1 MKNLFNDFVQRIENP
16 EISKIGKTHN
26 GVKKKFFDFFYN
38 DLFQIRNPKIIEFGV
53 RHGVSTSLFL
63 DLCTI
68 NDGQLF
74 SIDENDYA
82 HTFNSPKWHFIK
94 SRDDN
99 FEFLKKKLPNDADII
114 FLDTVHK
121 ADHVIKVLIS
131 YFDILKKDGY
141 FIIDDISW
149 IPYLKKMNEHDHF
162 YKEINNKET
171 FESLL
176 QIYSLNSS
184 TMDIKFNLTNTGSVV
199 ITKLKNEKLI
209 FNKKKRS
216 RDGNLK
222 NYLRL
227 IYKKIFN

>member
-16 EISKIGKTHN
+16 EISKIWKTHN
-26 GVKKKFFDFFYN
+26 GVKKKIFDFFYN

-121 ADHVIKVLIS
+121 ANHVIKVLIS

-149 IPYLKKMNEHDHF
+149 IPYLKNNEHDHF